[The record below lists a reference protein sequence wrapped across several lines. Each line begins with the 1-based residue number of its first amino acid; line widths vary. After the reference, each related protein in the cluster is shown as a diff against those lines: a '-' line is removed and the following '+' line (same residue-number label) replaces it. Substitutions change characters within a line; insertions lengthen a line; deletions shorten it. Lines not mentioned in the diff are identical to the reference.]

1 MMKRSMNLKS
11 MRNTASAILVSLLLA
26 NCTQETDRDFTD
38 PTLPPV
44 EESHETRDIQ
54 LQLKNRLIVGTSGT
68 RAATDEAQVPD
79 VATTADDLTNIPA
92 TTQSIATEAENSLS
106 TLDVYVFGS
115 AKENGT
121 YTFLQRF
128 AYRAPGFGSIPAGAE
143 TMQVLKGADEEI
155 TNSILKVKKGLY
167 IKLYT
172 LANVTT
178 LIDPATGAAFP
189 DTDFEPLLINEKDEE
204 NPVYK
209 EGVPT
214 LDDFIEFHSA
224 LLNEADPKAGI
235 LTTPLAMSGT
245 YGVPLDLTDREV
257 YTRLQAPMKLHRLTA
272 RFDVVNSEA
281 TSRLTIQSI
290 SLAKGRR
297 GSYFYPTSVYGSLPA
312 AKDDELITYTP
323 RPFEEQPN
331 ANLGRVE
338 SAFYTY
344 PSPASDE
351 AYLIITGLYRVN
363 ATEQKQVTYQIP
375 FVQKQADGN
384 MLKLDI
390 TANHRYTVGISDA
403 DEYKLEVNFQVE
415 DWTDGSLDEQDAEN
429 KIADFLVRDI
439 LPVQDASYDPDTH
452 ILTMCVDNKKPEC
465 SFTAHTNSSMRLKA
479 ELEYPTNSDPR
490 YHWLKLTE
498 MDPDPDY
505 EYKAQY
511 ARKYKV
517 TLDMDYNNGV
527 YPQAILRVGDV
538 GGVAERRIIIN
549 PQPTPIVLPTPP
561 HSEDVTNKL
570 NRFDANTSTL
580 YLHRVT
586 DSSLPIRLTC
596 NDGILPPANTDWF
609 TIEQTGGSPASP
621 IFTFKLT
628 DRDKVIPDN
637 KYTLTFVNAKS
648 QELKIDVNLVLIEA
662 NLTSPAVEE
671 GGSNATLD
679 AATNE
684 VVLKIKKDSKFK
696 LGIDGYNGAK
706 VIEVTYD
713 KDSNG
718 NPSDDWLTYTGADT
732 KAATNNITTNS
743 TPSTT
748 DTRAAILARASMGK
762 PGKVQ
767 SPSSLIETLP
777 DYSDNTF
784 SGYNGTSSLI
794 TRAGVSLPKKRRT
807 NIDFAIKADTKLK
820 HFGNAHVTIKNACNG
835 PDEKY
840 IMEPEFQVPVVS
852 AAKPMV
858 PEINNYEESSAVLYM
873 MQQAQGKTSKA
884 SLSVYS
890 PGGSILSVPA
900 GTKGFTFSPNSG
912 DSDEQTQLY
921 TLLWEGNDTKISD
934 DGIELTIKNKSDR
947 NNKQFKINI
956 RRLASDITDMYLN
969 AKPDACAL
977 LDFGAKTID
986 MNIAEGNTFS
996 LTMKCYGGK
1005 VTVDKCPSFLTE
1017 TAGTRAMPQK
1027 SETTLHFIVNT
1038 DILGKGVEDL
1048 VLANPSGGPKMTL
1061 KVTPVYIAPIVSGSK
1076 TMTPANANKWDKN
1089 DNTLYLVQQKEG
1101 QTSKG
1106 ILTIYSLGG
1115 STLTLPTDITASLL
1129 SSDEKSQD
1137 YEISWAGTNNLTLTE
1152 QNKTLTFANK
1162 SDAKKTFGVNLHL
1175 IPNVISDFVATP
1187 KADGTGA
1194 IDVAKGEMTIDV
1206 TKDNFVK
1213 LAMKAYGN
1221 DGTFVTA
1228 TAPKWVK
1235 ISAPAATRT
1244 APTKDNTSITFTI
1257 DHTFH
1262 QFPTG
1267 DIVLTNPSGG
1277 PDVTFKL
1284 VGKHIAPTVKGGSL
1298 YTPTNATR
1306 WDDTTQT
1313 LYLVQ
1318 TVAGSNAKA
1327 TLTIYSLGGSTLT
1340 LPSTMPKG
1348 LTVDATSTTDPTKEY
1363 TFTWAGS
1370 DATDLTEQTID
1381 VVLKNT
1387 DDLTASRT
1395 IHIKLLPNIISD
1407 VAVTQ
1412 KANADGQKTE
1422 LSADKKTITVDIAA
1436 ANYFDLG
1443 MKAYGDATR
1452 ITVIS
1457 KPDWLKAGTPS
1468 ATRSVPAKENTFV
1481 RFTVDDTKTDFT
1493 AGNIVLK
1500 NPSGGPNLTVTVK
1513 PRYMAPTHKNCIT
1526 MTTCNSYT
1534 NYTLKLI
1541 QARSGNSTGTLQ
1553 VYALGGGS
1561 AQIVTAKTGLS
1572 TAQTNLDKAT
1582 NRNYVVNWAAN
1593 NNALAD
1599 QSTKLRIYNFDKSKY
1614 LEYTVNMT
1622 SNGAI
1627 DIWNDLKA
1635 WDPANPTISNGK
1647 RINAG
1652 VSVPMTVGKTFYIRV
1667 RSYGGTT
1674 LINNNLN
1681 WAKVN
1686 NATPGASTS
1695 TSAIDQTYNFTVQ
1708 TTNGD
1713 CAAKTFVIRPRL
1725 GGPDLTVTVKPDY
1738 QPPFINAAASPSPAL
1753 NNWDSGQN
1761 TIYLLQA
1768 PAGSNSVLNYTVNA
1782 LGGTQVGLT
1791 AADGNIS
1798 FNKTSSTNYSDTYQ
1812 IRWNGSNTKY
1822 NNDGIVTK
1830 TLRLSNK
1837 SNTAKYKD
1845 VTLKLLPNTIFD
1857 LKLTNAGNGVKL
1869 ENYNGS
1875 TGTLTVP
1882 VIANNTFTLS
1892 MQSYSG
1898 APVVVLP
1905 PWLTKQSGST
1915 RAQPSRGTYNIT
1927 AYVNPDG
1934 TFGNNTLT
1942 ISNPG
1947 GGPAVTLTIKPVYQK
1962 PTISDPGTRAPS
1974 VNTTN
1979 YNGNG
1984 GSMVIYR
1991 TVNGYTAYNRM
2002 KIGALG
2008 GCSYQFQGANNAGV
2022 AVKEYQAATKQRE
2035 YYFEVYKYGETN
2047 NRHLTRTTSIVR
2059 VWNADK
2065 SQYIDVSVN
2074 LDPCVPTFSSYN
2086 DGNPQS
2092 RTNISV
2098 PGGFGSST
2106 RDHNQTDIYINDHE
2120 WNYGKRH
2127 LYIVVTSPENFT
2139 LQNTNSGGNMG
2150 GNLSCGIAIP
2160 WNSTTKQATIDIYI
2174 NDDVWLAPNANMWYL
2189 QLNSTNLSAFGDH
2202 KMDFYFR
2209 IPTIDGITAQKGRF
2223 NGTDCWFGISR
2234 KEYKAGPGSAGN
2246 SGNYGNWKTPR
2257 QRVGNN
2263 SSASNLSRDMFRDYR
2278 VGYSEHW
2285 EALRNKDAYTY
2296 GKEGPTA
2303 FKKDYIYFIRVNG
2316 SNEVYTDYWSDND
2329 GGASHVNRY
2338 GRVVLIHFMNEG
2350 W

>member
-1 MMKRSMNLKS
+1 MMKRSMNMRS
-11 MRNTASAILVSLLLA
+11 MRNIAYALLVSLLLT
-26 NCTQETDRDFTD
+26 NCTQETNEVTD

-44 EESHETRDIQ
+44 EESHETRDVQ
-54 LQLKNRLIVGTSGT
+54 LQLKNRLNIGTSGT
-68 RAATDEAQVPD
+68 HTAAEKAQAADAATGNPANASS
-79 VATTADDLTNIPA
+79 ATR
-92 TTQSIATEAENSLS
+92 SIATEAENTLS

-115 AKENGT
+115 DRENGT

-128 AYRAPGFGSIPAGAE
+128 AYRAPGFGNIPAGAE
-143 TMQVLKGADEEI
+143 ILQVLKGADEEI

-167 IKLYT
+167 VKLYT
-172 LANVTT
+172 LANAPT
-178 LIDPATGAAFP
+178 LIDPATGAPFP
-189 DTDFEPLLINEKDEE
+189 DTDFEPLLINEKDED
-204 NPVYK
+204 NPVYRK
-209 EGVPT
+209 GVPT
-214 LDDFIEFHSA
+214 LDAFTGFHSP
-224 LLNEADPKAGI
+224 LLNEADPKTGI
-235 LTTPLAMSGT
+235 LTTPLAMSGS
-245 YGVPLDLTDREV
+245 YDVPLDLTDREV

-272 RFDVVNSEA
+272 RFDVVNAEA

-297 GSYFYPTSVYGSLPA
+297 GSYFYPINVYGDLPT
-312 AKDDELITYTP
+312 AKDGELITYTP

-331 ANLGRVE
+331 ANLDRVE
-338 SAFYTY
+338 GAFYAY

-351 AYLIITGLYRVN
+351 ACLIINGLYRVN
-363 ATEQKQVTYQIP
+363 ATELKPVTYQVP
-375 FVQKQADGN
+375 FIQKQTDGN

-403 DEYKLEVNFQVE
+403 DEYKLEVNFQVV
-415 DWTDGSLDEQDAEN
+415 DWTDGIIDEQDAEN

-439 LPVQDASYDPDTH
+439 LPVQDASYNPDTH
-452 ILTMCVDNKKPEC
+452 ILTMCVDNKKAEC

-490 YHWLKLTE
+490 THWLKLTE

-505 EYKAQY
+505 EYKTQY
-511 ARKYKV
+511 AAKYKV
-517 TLDMDYNNGV
+517 SLDMTYNNGV

-549 PQPTPIVLPTPP
+549 PQPTPLALPTPP
-561 HSEDVTNKL
+561 HSEDISNKL
-570 NRFDANTSTL
+570 NRFDVSTSTL

-586 DSSLPIRLTC
+586 DSSLPVRLTC
-596 NDGILPPANTDWF
+596 NDGILPPADTDWF
-609 TIEQTGGSPASP
+609 TIEQTGGSPAAP
-621 IFTFKLT
+621 IFTFTLT

-648 QELKIDVNLVLIEA
+648 QELKVNINLVLIEA

-671 GGSNATLD
+671 GGSNAILD

-696 LGIDGYNGAK
+696 LGLDGYDGAK
-706 VIEVTYD
+706 VVEVTYD
-713 KDSNG
+713 KDPNG
-718 NPSDDWLTYTGADT
+718 QSSDDWLTYTGAT
-732 KAATNNITTNS
+732 AKTAAIAATNTTA
-743 TPSTT
+743 
-748 DTRAAILARASMGK
+748 TRAAILARSSMGK
-762 PGKVQ
+762 PGKAQ
-767 SPSSLIETLP
+767 SSSLVETLP
-777 DYSDNTF
+777 DYSTDALG
-784 SGYNGTSSLI
+784 GYDGTTSPF
-794 TRAGVSLPKKRRT
+794 TRAAVTLPKKRRT
-807 NIDFAIKADTKLK
+807 NIEFAMKADTKLK
-820 HFGNAHVTIKNACNG
+820 HFGKAHVTIKNTCNG

-840 IMEPEFQVPVVS
+840 LIEPEYQVPIVS
-852 AAKPMV
+852 AAKPMT
-858 PEINNYEESSAVLYM
+858 PDINNYEESSAVLYM
-873 MQQAQGKTSKA
+873 MQQAKGKISKA
-884 SLSVYS
+884 SLSIYS

-900 GTKGFTFSPNSG
+900 DTKGLTFNPASG

-921 TLLWEGNDTKISD
+921 TLQWEGDDTKIPD
-934 DGIELTIKNKSDR
+934 DGIELIVKNKSDR
-947 NNKQFKINI
+947 DNKQFKISI

-969 AKPDACAL
+969 AKPDDCAV
-977 LDFGAKTID
+977 LDFGAKTVNV
-986 MNIAEGNTFS
+986 NIAEGNTFS
-996 LTMKCYGGK
+996 LTMKSYSGQ
-1005 VTVDKCPSFLTE
+1005 VTVKSIPSFLTE
-1017 TAGTRAMPQK
+1017 TPNTRSMPQK
-1027 SETTLHFIVNT
+1027 SETTLRFAVNT
-1038 DILGKGVEDL
+1038 NILGKSVENL
-1048 VLANPSGGPKMTL
+1048 VLANPSGGPDMVL
-1061 KVTPVYIAPIVSGSK
+1061 KVTPVYIAPVVSGSK
-1076 TMTPANANKWDKN
+1076 TMTPANANKWDKA
-1089 DNTLYLVQQKEG
+1089 DNTLYLVQQKDG

-1115 STLTLPTDITASLL
+1115 SILTLPSGVTASLIE
-1129 SSDEKSQD
+1129 SDEKSQD
-1137 YEISWAGTNNLTLTE
+1137 YEISWAGTDNLVLSQ
-1152 QNKTLTFANK
+1152 QNKILAFANK
-1162 SDAKKTFGVNLHL
+1162 SDAKKTLNVNLHL
-1175 IPNVISDFVATP
+1175 LPNVISDFVATP
-1187 KADGTGA
+1187 KAPGTGA
-1194 IDVAKGEMTIDV
+1194 INVEKGEMTIDV

-1213 LAMKAYGN
+1213 LSMKAYGN

-1235 ISAPAATRT
+1235 VSAPTSTR
-1244 APTKDNTSITFTI
+1244 AVPTKDNTSITFTI
-1257 DHTFH
+1257 DHSYY
-1262 QFPTG
+1262 QFPEG
-1267 DIVLTNPSGG
+1267 NIVLTNPSGG
-1277 PDVTFKL
+1277 PNVTFKL
-1284 VGKHIAPTVKGGSL
+1284 TGKHIAPVVKGGSL
-1298 YTPTNATR
+1298 YTPVNATR
-1306 WDDTTQT
+1306 WDDATQT
-1313 LYLVQ
+1313 LHLVQ
-1318 TVAGSNAKA
+1318 TVAGNNAKA
-1327 TLTIYSLGGSTLT
+1327 TLTIYALGGSTLT
-1340 LPSTMPKG
+1340 LPTTLPKG
-1348 LTVDATSTTDPTKEY
+1348 LTVDATTTTDPTKDY

-1370 DATDLTEQTID
+1370 NATDLTEQTID

-1387 DDLTASRT
+1387 DDPTTSRT

-1407 VAVTQ
+1407 AAVYQ

-1422 LSADKKTITVDIAA
+1422 LSADQKTITVDIAA

-1443 MKAYGDATR
+1443 LKAYGDATR

-1468 ATRSVPAKENTFV
+1468 ATRSVPVKENTFV

-1500 NPSGGPNLTVTVK
+1500 NPSGGPDLTIAVK
-1513 PRYMAPTHKNCIT
+1513 PRYMTPTHKNCIS
-1526 MTTCNSYT
+1526 MTTCNSYS

-1561 AQIVTAKTGLS
+1561 AQIVTAKGGLS
-1572 TAQTNLDKAT
+1572 TAQTNFDKAT

-1593 NNALAD
+1593 NSALAD

-1627 DIWNDLKA
+1627 DIKNNLGAWN
-1635 WDPANPTISNGK
+1635 PASPTITNGK
-1647 RINAG
+1647 RLAAG
-1652 VSVPMTVGKTFYIRV
+1652 MLVPMNVSKTFTFQTL
-1667 RSYGGTT
+1667 SYGGTT

-1681 WAKVN
+1681 WAKVD
-1686 NATPGASTS
+1686 NATPTASTS
-1695 TSAIDQTYNFTVQ
+1695 TGAVWQTYTFTVQ
-1708 TTNGD
+1708 ATNGD
-1713 CAAKTFVIRPRL
+1713 CAAKTFIIRPRL

-1753 NNWDSGQN
+1753 NNWDNAQN

-1768 PAGSNSVLNYTVNA
+1768 PAGNNSVLNYTVNA

-1812 IRWNGSNTKY
+1812 IRWKGSNTKY

-1830 TLRLSNK
+1830 TLRLYNK
-1837 SNTAKYKD
+1837 SNTGKYKD

-1892 MQSYSG
+1892 MQSYNG

-1915 RAQPSRGTYNIT
+1915 RAQPTRGTYNIT
-1927 AYVNPDG
+1927 AYVSPDG

-1974 VNTTN
+1974 VNTTS

-1984 GSMVIYR
+1984 GSMVLYR
-1991 TVNGYTAYNRM
+1991 TVNGYNSYNRM

-2008 GCSYQFQGANNAGV
+2008 GCSYEFSGANNAGV
-2022 AVKEYQAATKQRE
+2022 TVGNYQAATKQRE
-2035 YYFEVYKYGETN
+2035 FYYQVSRTGDTN
-2047 NRHLTRTTSIVR
+2047 NRHLTRTTTVLRI
-2059 VWNADK
+2059 WNADK
-2065 SQYIDVSVN
+2065 SQYIDVSVY

-2086 DGNPQS
+2086 DGNAGS

-2098 PGGFGSST
+2098 PGGFGNSS
-2106 RDHNQTDIYINDHE
+2106 RDNNQTDIYINDHE

-2139 LQNTNSGGNMG
+2139 LQNTNSGGGMG
-2150 GNLSCGIAIP
+2150 GSLSCSIIHP
-2160 WNSTTKQATIDIYI
+2160 WNSNTKQATLDIYI
-2174 NDDVWLAPNANMWYL
+2174 NDNVWLAPNANMWYL
-2189 QLNSTNLSAFGDH
+2189 QLNSTNLSAFGNH

-2209 IPTIDGITAQKGRF
+2209 VPTIDGITAQKGRF

-2234 KEYKAGPGSAGN
+2234 QEYKAGPGSAGN
-2246 SGNYGNWKTPR
+2246 AGNYGNWKTPR
-2257 QRVGNN
+2257 QRIGNN
-2263 SSASNLSRDMFRDYR
+2263 SNAENWSRDMFRDYR

-2285 EALRNKDAYTY
+2285 EALKAKEAYTH

-2303 FKKDYIYFIRVNG
+2303 FNKDYIYYIRVNA
-2316 SNEVYTDYWSDND
+2316 SNEVYTEYWSHND
-2329 GGASHVNRY
+2329 GGNSHVNRW

>member
-1 MMKRSMNLKS
+1 MNMRS
-11 MRNTASAILVSLLLA
+11 MRNTASALLVSLLLA
-26 NCTQETDRDFTD
+26 HCTQETNEVTD

-44 EESHETRDIQ
+44 EESHETRDVQ
-54 LQLKNRLIVGTSGT
+54 LQLKNRLNVGTSGT
-68 RAATDEAQVPD
+68 RAAADETPAAD
-79 VATTADDLTNIPA
+79 TAVAAGTPTHAPA
-92 TTQSIATEAENSLS
+92 AVQSIATEAENTLS
-106 TLDVYVFGS
+106 TLDVYAFGS
-115 AKENGT
+115 DRENGT

-143 TMQVLKGADEEI
+143 TMQVLKGADEQI

-167 IKLYT
+167 VKLYT
-172 LANVTT
+172 LANAPT
-178 LIDPATGAAFP
+178 LIDPATGAPFP
-189 DTDFEPLLINEKDEE
+189 DTDFVPLLINEKDED

-209 EGVPT
+209 KGVPT
-214 LDDFIEFHSA
+214 LDAFTGFHTP
-224 LLNEADPKAGI
+224 LLEEADPKTGI

-272 RFDVVNSEA
+272 RFDVVNVET

-297 GSYFYPTSVYGSLPA
+297 GSYFYPISVYGDLPT
-312 AKDDELITYTP
+312 AKDGELVTYTP

-338 SAFYTY
+338 GAFYAY
-344 PSPASDE
+344 PSPAGDE
-351 AYLIITGLYRVN
+351 ACLIITGLYRVN
-363 ATEQKQVTYQIP
+363 ATELKPVTYQVP

-403 DEYKLEVNFQVE
+403 DEYKLEVNFQVA
-415 DWTDGSLDEQDAEN
+415 DWTDGSMDEQDAEN

-439 LPVQDASYDPDTH
+439 LPVQDASYDPETH
-452 ILTMCVDNKKPEC
+452 ILTMCVDNKKAEC

-498 MDPDPDY
+498 LDPDPDY

-511 ARKYKV
+511 AAKYKV
-517 TLDMDYNNGV
+517 TLDMTYNNGV

-549 PQPTPIVLPTPP
+549 PQPTPLVLPTPP
-561 HSEDVTNKL
+561 HSEDITNKL
-570 NRFDANTSTL
+570 NRFDVNTSTL

-596 NDGILPPANTDWF
+596 NDGILPPADTDWF
-609 TIEQTGGSPASP
+609 TIEQTGGSPAAP
-621 IFTFKLT
+621 IFTFTLT

-637 KYTLTFVNAKS
+637 KYTLTFTNAKS
-648 QELKIDVNLVLIEA
+648 QELKIDIKLVLIEA

-696 LGIDGYNGAK
+696 LGLDGYDGAK
-706 VIEVTYD
+706 VVEVTYD
-713 KDSNG
+713 KDPNG
-718 NPSDDWLTYTGADT
+718 QASDDWLTYTGATT
-732 KAATNNITTNS
+732 KAPANNATTAAAT
-743 TPSTT
+743 STT
-748 DTRAAILARASMGK
+748 TRAAILARSSMGK
-762 PGKVQ
+762 PGKAATT
-767 SPSSLIETLP
+767 SLVETLP
-777 DYSDNTF
+777 DYSDDAF
-784 SGYNGTSSLI
+784 DGYATTTSAF
-794 TRAGVSLPKKRRT
+794 TRAAVSLPKKKRS
-807 NIDFAIKADTKLK
+807 NIEFAMKVDTKLK
-820 HFGNAHVTIKNACNG
+820 HFGRAHVTIKNTCNG

-840 IMEPEFQVPVVS
+840 LIEPEYQVPVVS
-852 AAKPMV
+852 AAKPMT
-858 PEINNYEESSAVLYM
+858 PDINNYEEGSAVLYM
-873 MQQAQGKTSKA
+873 MQQAKGKISKA

-890 PGGSILSVPA
+890 PGGSVLSVPT
-900 GTKGFTFSPNSG
+900 GIKGLTFNPASG
-912 DSDEQTQLY
+912 DSDAQTQLY
-921 TLLWEGNDTKISD
+921 TLQWEGEDTKIPD
-934 DGIELTIKNKSDR
+934 DGIELIVKNKSDR
-947 NNKQFKINI
+947 DNKQFKISI

-969 AKPDACAL
+969 AKPDDCAV
-977 LDFGAKTID
+977 LDFGAKTVNV
-986 MNIAEGNTFS
+986 NIAEGNTFS
-996 LTMKCYGGK
+996 LTMKSYGGQ
-1005 VTVDKCPSFLTE
+1005 VTVKSIPSFLTE
-1017 TAGTRAMPQK
+1017 TPSTRSMPQK
-1027 SETTLHFIVNT
+1027 SETTLRFAVNT
-1038 DILGKGVEDL
+1038 NILGKGVEDL
-1048 VLANPSGGPKMTL
+1048 VLANPSGGPEMIL
-1061 KVTPVYIAPIVSGSK
+1061 KVTPVYIAPVVSGSK
-1076 TMTPANANKWDKN
+1076 TMTPANANKWDKA
-1089 DNTLYLVQQKEG
+1089 DNTLYLVQQKDG
-1101 QTSKG
+1101 LTSKG

-1115 STLTLPTDITASLL
+1115 STLQLPSGVTASLIE
-1129 SSDEKSQD
+1129 SDEKSQD
-1137 YEISWAGTNNLTLTE
+1137 YEISWAGTDNLVLTE
-1152 QNKTLTFANK
+1152 QNKILAFANK
-1162 SDAKKTFGVNLHL
+1162 SDAKKKLDVNLQL
-1175 IPNVISDFVATP
+1175 VPNAISDFVATP
-1187 KADGTGA
+1187 KDPGTGS
-1194 IDVAKGEMTIDV
+1194 IDATKGEMTIDV
-1206 TKDNFVK
+1206 AKDNFVK
-1213 LAMKAYGN
+1213 LSMKAYGN

-1235 ISAPAATRT
+1235 VSAPTATRSV
-1244 APTKDNTSITFTI
+1244 PTKDNTSITFTI
-1257 DHTFH
+1257 DHSHH
-1262 QFPTG
+1262 QFPEG
-1267 DIVLTNPSGG
+1267 NIVLTNPSGG

-1284 VGKHIAPTVKGGSL
+1284 IGKHIAPVVKGGSL
-1298 YTPTNATR
+1298 YTPVNATR
-1306 WDDTTQT
+1306 WDDATQT

-1318 TVAGSNAKA
+1318 TVAGNNAKA

-1340 LPSTMPKG
+1340 LPTTLPKG
-1348 LTVDATSTTDPTKEY
+1348 LTVDATTTTDPTKDY

-1387 DDLTASRT
+1387 DDQTANRT

-1407 VAVTQ
+1407 ATVYQ
-1412 KANADGQKTE
+1412 KANADGQKSE

-1443 MKAYGDATR
+1443 LKAYGDATR

-1457 KPDWLKAGTPS
+1457 KPDWLKAGTPA
-1468 ATRSVPAKENTFV
+1468 ATRSVPVKENTFV
-1481 RFTVDDTKTDFT
+1481 RFTVDDTKTEFP

-1500 NPSGGPNLTVTVK
+1500 NPSGGPDLTLAVK
-1513 PRYMAPTHKNCIT
+1513 PRYMTPTHKNCVS
-1526 MTTCNSYT
+1526 MTTCNSYS

-1561 AQIVTAKTGLS
+1561 AQIVTAKGGLS
-1572 TAQTNLDKAT
+1572 TAQTNFDKST
-1582 NRNYVVNWAAN
+1582 NRNYVVNWAATN
-1593 NNALAD
+1593 AALAD
-1599 QSTKLRIYNFDKSKY
+1599 QTTKLRIYNFDKSKY
-1614 LEYTVNMT
+1614 LEYTVYMA

-1627 DIWNDLKA
+1627 DIWNSVGA
-1635 WDPANPTISNGK
+1635 WNPNPTISNGK
-1647 RINAG
+1647 RTSTG
-1652 VSVPMTVGKTFYIRV
+1652 FYVPMTVGKTFWMKV

-1681 WAKVN
+1681 WAKVD
-1686 NATPGASTS
+1686 NATPAASTS
-1695 TSAIDQTYNFTVQ
+1695 TGVVDQVYNFTVQ
-1708 TTNGD
+1708 ATNGD
-1713 CAAKTFVIRPRL
+1713 CAAKTFIIRPRL

-1738 QPPFINAAASPSPAL
+1738 QAPFISAAASPSPAL
-1753 NNWDSGQN
+1753 NNWDNGQN

-1768 PAGSNSVLNYTVNA
+1768 PAGSNSVLSYTVNA
-1782 LGGTQVGLT
+1782 LGGTQLGLT
-1791 AADGNIS
+1791 AADGSIS

-1812 IRWNGSNTKY
+1812 IRWSGSNTRY

-1837 SNTAKYKD
+1837 SNTGKYKD

-1892 MQSYSG
+1892 MQSYAG
-1898 APVVVLP
+1898 APVVTLP
-1905 PWLTKQSGST
+1905 AWLTKQSGST
-1915 RAQPSRGTYNIT
+1915 RSQPTRGTYNIT
-1927 AYVNPDG
+1927 AFVNPDG

-1962 PTISDPGTRAPS
+1962 PTVSDPGTRAPS
-1974 VNTTN
+1974 VNTTS
-1979 YNGNG
+1979 YNANG
-1984 GSMVIYR
+1984 GSMVLYR
-1991 TVNGYTAYNRM
+1991 TVNGYTSYNRM

-2008 GCSYQFQGANNAGV
+2008 GCSYEILNNNAGV
-2022 AVKEYQAATKQRE
+2022 TVGTYQNATKQRE
-2035 YYFEVYKYGETN
+2035 YYFQVNRTGDTN
-2047 NRHLTRTTSIVR
+2047 NRHLTRTTSVVR

-2065 SQYIDVSVN
+2065 SQYIDVSVY
-2074 LDPCVPTFSSYN
+2074 LDPCVPTFASYN
-2086 DGNPQS
+2086 GNAQT
-2092 RTNISV
+2092 RTSVSV
-2098 PGGFGSST
+2098 PSGFGNGT
-2106 RDHNQTDIYINDHE
+2106 RDNNQTDVYINDHD
-2120 WNYGKRH
+2120 WNYGKRE
-2127 LYIVVTSPENFT
+2127 LYVEVTSPENFT
-2139 LQNTNSGGNMG
+2139 LQNTNSGGGMG
-2150 GNLSCGIAIP
+2150 GNLACSFYQG
-2160 WNSTTKQATIDIYI
+2160 WNSSTKKAVIKIYI
-2174 NDDVWLAPNANMWYL
+2174 NDNVWLSPSANMWYL
-2189 QLNSTNLSAFGDH
+2189 QLNSTNGPAFGNH
-2202 KMDFYFR
+2202 KMDLYFR
-2209 IPTIDGITAQKGRF
+2209 VPTIDGITAQKGKF

-2234 KEYKAGPGSAGN
+2234 QSYKAGPGSAGN
-2246 SGNYGNWKTPR
+2246 AGNYGNWKTPR

-2263 SSASNLSRDMFRDYR
+2263 GNASNYSKDMFNTYK

-2285 EALRNKDAYTY
+2285 EALKANEVYTY

-2303 FKKDYIYFIRVNG
+2303 FKKDYIYYIRANDSG
-2316 SNEVYTDYWSDND
+2316 VYSDDHGHND
-2329 GGASHVNRY
+2329 GGNSNVNRW
-2338 GRVVLIHFMNEG
+2338 GRVVLIHFLNES